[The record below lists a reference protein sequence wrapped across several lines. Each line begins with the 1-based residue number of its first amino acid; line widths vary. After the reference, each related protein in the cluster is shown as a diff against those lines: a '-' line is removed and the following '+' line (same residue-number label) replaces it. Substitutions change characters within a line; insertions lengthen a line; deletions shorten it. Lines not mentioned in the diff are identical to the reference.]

1 MSGIAMIRWTIVI
14 VLLLAL
20 AACQRGQPEAWFP
33 LVDGD
38 EQVYRVEIGGDEPE
52 AAEEWTLRGHRP
64 VPVHEHQTMVRH
76 HSAGV
81 GYHLVSDE
89 QGVRRVA
96 IRTDID
102 DVPQADPE
110 PLWVLKAPYVVGT
123 EWTQP
128 TVPHLLR
135 RRNEHPREL
144 KHSHRTL
151 MTWRIEA
158 VDETVSTP
166 AGSFR
171 PCLRVEGRARLNL
184 YTDPVNGFT
193 DVPLISRE
201 WYCRGKGLV
210 KFEREEKVPSG
221 FLTGGLLT
229 AEWVR

>member
-1 MSGIAMIRWTIVI
+1 MSGRAVIRGTAIALLWL
-14 VLLLAL
+14 VLAG
-20 AACQRGQPEAWFP
+20 CQRGQPEAWFP
-33 LVDGD
+33 LVDGHQ
-38 EQVYRVEIGGDEPE
+38 QVYRVEVRGDEPQ
-52 AAEEWTLRGHRP
+52 AAEEWTLR
-64 VPVHEHQTMVRH
+64 VHGPQPFNEHQTMVRH
-76 HSAGV
+76 H
-81 GYHLVSDE
+81 LVSNA

-96 IRTDID
+96 TRTDID
-102 DVPQADPE
+102 ELPQADAE

-128 TVPHLLR
+128 TVPHLLK

-144 KHSHRTL
+144 KYSHRTL

-166 AGSFR
+166 AGTFT

-184 YTDPVNGFT
+184 YTDPVNGFS

-201 WYCRGKGLV
+201 WYCRGQGLV

>member
-1 MSGIAMIRWTIVI
+1 MSGRAVIRGTAVA
-14 VLLLAL
+14 LLWLGLAG
-20 AACQRGQPEAWFP
+20 CQRGQPEAWFP
-33 LVDGD
+33 LVDGQQ
-38 EQVYRVEIGGDEPE
+38 QVYRVEVRGDEPQ
-52 AAEEWTLRGHRP
+52 AAEEWTLR
-64 VPVHEHQTMVRH
+64 VHGPLPFNEHQTMVRH
-76 HSAGV
+76 HSLGV
-81 GYHLVSDE
+81 SYHLVSNA

-102 DVPQADPE
+102 ELPQADAE

-128 TVPHLLR
+128 TVPHLLK

-144 KHSHRTL
+144 KYSHRTL

-166 AGSFR
+166 AGTFT

-184 YTDPVNGFT
+184 YTDPVNGFS

-201 WYCRGKGLV
+201 WYCRGQGLV

>member
-1 MSGIAMIRWTIVI
+1 MIRWTIVI

-38 EQVYRVEIGGDEPE
+38 EQVYRVEIGGDEPQ
-52 AAEEWTLRGHRP
+52 AAEEWTLRVHGP
-64 VPVHEHQTMVRH
+64 VPFHEHQTMVRH

-158 VDETVSTP
+158 VDEIVSTP

-171 PCLRVEGRARLNL
+171 PCLRVEGRGRLNL